1 MLLHIAV
8 KAGNG
13 ADYCRKVGACVHRA
27 ADAAL
32 GSARD
37 GLIRV
42 VTEEAF
48 DVAPTTGADGRNGSV
63 DGAVVVLMYPRSKY
77 SGRKKRNLFGLIGE
91 ALEREFRIS
100 RRNLVIGIIET
111 PGRNWTFG
119 YDRAELAL
127 AMEGQ
132 LP

>member
-1 MLLHIAV
+1 MLVHIAV
-8 KAGNG
+8 KAGRG
-13 ADYCRKVGACVHRA
+13 ADHCREVGACVHRA

-32 GSARD
+32 SSACD
-37 GLIRV
+37 GLVRV
-42 VTEEAF
+42 VTEEALE
-48 DVAPTTGADGRNGSV
+48 VALTPGTDERNES
-63 DGAVVVLMYPRSKY
+63 DEDAVVVLMYPRSKY
-77 SGRKKRNLFGLIGE
+77 SGRKKRSLFGRIGE
-91 ALEREFRIS
+91 ALEKELQIS

>member
-1 MLLHIAV
+1 MLVHIAV
-8 KAGNG
+8 KAGHG
-13 ADYCRKVGACVHRA
+13 ANYCREIGACVHRA
-27 ADAAL
+27 AGAAL

-37 GLIRV
+37 GLVRV
-42 VTEEAF
+42 VTEETL
-48 DVAPTTGADGRNGSV
+48 DVALTPDRDEKSAG
-63 DGAVVVLMYPRSKY
+63 GAVVVLMYPRSKY
-77 SGRKKRNLFGLIGE
+77 SGRRKRSLFGRIGE
-91 ALEREFRIS
+91 ALEREFQIS

-127 AMEGQ
+127 AVEGQ